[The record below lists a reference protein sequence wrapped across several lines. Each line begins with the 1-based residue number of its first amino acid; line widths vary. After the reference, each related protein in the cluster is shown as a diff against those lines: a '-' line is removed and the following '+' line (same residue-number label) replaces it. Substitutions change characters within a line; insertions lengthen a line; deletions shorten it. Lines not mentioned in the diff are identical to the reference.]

1 MYTPYRKNLILEAS
15 IKMLVLLLFII
26 NSSYSKFSL
35 IPNTILLSEFE
46 SKLSNLIFDKL
57 FIKTGVIALEVLS
70 SAITLLG
77 LFELIIIIFWQKI
90 FAEKITKSSTIIFLE
105 L

>member
-1 MYTPYRKNLILEAS
+1 
-15 IKMLVLLLFII
+15 
-26 NSSYSKFSL
+26 
-35 IPNTILLSEFE
+35 
-46 SKLSNLIFDKL
+46 
-57 FIKTGVIALEVLS
+57 VIALGVLS

-90 FAEKITKSSTIIFLE
+90 FAEKITKSSAIIFLE